1 MSKKLKFVVLFFFLF
16 SGTYFLYN
24 YLYQNH
30 RNIQKE
36 PVEVSVSSSD
46 LVGFFNKNES
56 EKVLNKTVEI
66 FGKITEINSKSLTID
81 NKVQCSFE
89 IEVNAFK
96 LNQIVTIKGRCIGF
110 DELFGLVKID
120 QSSIIK

>member
-56 EKVLNKTVEI
+56 EKILNKTVEI

>member
-1 MSKKLKFVVLFFFLF
+1 MKKKSKIIVVLILLIIGIL
-16 SGTYFLYN
+16 SLYN
-24 YLYQNH
+24 YIYQNH

-56 EKVLNKTVEI
+56 EKILNKTVEI